1 MSHYAK
7 PWIRELG
14 QFKFI
19 LVVDRNGNFG
29 VHNIMYIDIEVHT
42 YMNCE
47 YQDYEYIF
55 IT

>member
-29 VHNIMYIDIEVHT
+29 VHNVEVHT

-55 IT
+55 VT